1 VQVEVGVGVGVEVEV
16 EVGVEA
22 GVEGAGI
29 DADTLHVSEVGFIRS
44 LLVRGIAGIDLA
56 GIHCAVLGG
65 VRGSVA

>member
-44 LLVRGIAGIDLA
+44 LLV
-56 GIHCAVLGG
+56 
-65 VRGSVA
+65 S